1 MLALQ
6 DITQIS
12 EIDVFGKAGS
22 TSARTFSSPA
32 SESTRL
38 SVTSSSDSESKVAK
52 GPTGNNENKESSIIT
67 SPSSSNHAPVARN
80 DIVVAKSNKP
90 EVVAILGN
98 DNDPDGDKLGIVSI
112 TSTTRNGAFVKLND
126 NGTVTISPRPD
137 FAGVDKFT
145 YTVSDGRG
153 KSDNAQVSVV
163 VKRVA
168 DIIKGDQTDPQP
180 KSAPKNLQE
189 GHDDIAN
196 LFNNRKADLNNN
208 QLNDLAPKSVHNQS
222 NQQYLQP

>member
-1 MLALQ
+1 MLKVLLWGQ
-6 DITQIS
+6 DEKEEESVIIS
-12 EIDVFGKAGS
+12 A
-22 TSARTFSSPA
+22 
-32 SESTRL
+32 
-38 SVTSSSDSESKVAK
+38 
-52 GPTGNNENKESSIIT
+52 
-67 SPSSSNHAPVARN
+67 SSSNHAPVARN

-112 TSTTRNGAFVKLND
+112 TSTTRNGAFVILND

-153 KSDNAQVSVV
+153 KSDDAQVSVV

-168 DIIKGDQTDPQP
+168 RYHQRRSD
-180 KSAPKNLQE
+180 
-189 GHDDIAN
+189 
-196 LFNNRKADLNNN
+196 
-208 QLNDLAPKSVHNQS
+208 
-222 NQQYLQP
+222 

>member
-1 MLALQ
+1 MK
-6 DITQIS
+6 ITITQSHAGSTSSIAQIS

-22 TSARTFSSPA
+22 TSARTSSSPA

-52 GPTGNNENKESSIIT
+52 GPTGHNENKESSTIT

-126 NGTVTISPRPD
+126 NGTVTILPRQIL
-137 FAGVDKFT
+137 
-145 YTVSDGRG
+145 
-153 KSDNAQVSVV
+153 QVS
-163 VKRVA
+163 
-168 DIIKGDQTDPQP
+168 INSLTPY
-180 KSAPKNLQE
+180 LTE
-189 GHDDIAN
+189 EE
-196 LFNNRKADLNNN
+196 N
-208 QLNDLAPKSVHNQS
+208 QIMRRCR
-222 NQQYLQP
+222 

>member
-1 MLALQ
+1 M
-6 DITQIS
+6 
-12 EIDVFGKAGS
+12 
-22 TSARTFSSPA
+22 
-32 SESTRL
+32 
-38 SVTSSSDSESKVAK
+38 
-52 GPTGNNENKESSIIT
+52 
-67 SPSSSNHAPVARN
+67 
-80 DIVVAKSNKP
+80 
-90 EVVAILGN
+90 VAILGN

-126 NGTVTISPRPD
+126 NGTVTISPHPD

-180 KSAPKNLQE
+180 KSAPKNLLG

-208 QLNDLAPKSVHNQS
+208 QLNDFAPKSVHNQS
-222 NQQYLQP
+222 N